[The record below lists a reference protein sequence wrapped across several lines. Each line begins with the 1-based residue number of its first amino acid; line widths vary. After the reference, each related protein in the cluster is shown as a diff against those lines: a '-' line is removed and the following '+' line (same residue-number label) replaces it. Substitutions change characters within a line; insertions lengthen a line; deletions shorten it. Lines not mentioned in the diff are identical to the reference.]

1 MPLEQPTRVF
11 ASFMRPWIL
20 LALRVRP
27 AHGYE
32 LKRRLDELGLAPDA
46 GGLYRCLQRLEDDG
60 LVRSDS
66 RSAAGR
72 GPMRRVYRATA
83 KGTRQIHKDAEAFR
97 VLGDALDE
105 YFREYETV
113 QAKLERRRAKAPQS

>member
-1 MPLEQPTRVF
+1 MPLEPPTRVF
-11 ASFMRPWIL
+11 ASLMRPWIL

-32 LKRRLDELGLAPDA
+32 LKRRLDELGLGPDA
-46 GGLYRCLQRLEDDG
+46 GGLYRCLQRLEDEG

-72 GPMRRVYRATA
+72 GPSLPFNRVT
-83 KGTRQIHKDAEAFR
+83 GPETRQFRKVAEPFATLGTASEETFR
-97 VLGDALDE
+97 
-105 YFREYETV
+105 
-113 QAKLERRRAKAPQS
+113 K

>member
-1 MPLEQPTRVF
+1 MPLEPPTRVF
-11 ASFMRPWIL
+11 ASLMRPWIL

-32 LKRRLDELGLAPDA
+32 LKRRLDELGLGPDA
-46 GGLYRCLQRLEDDG
+46 GGLYRCLQRLEDEG

-72 GPMRRVYRATA
+72 GPMRRVYRVTGR
-83 KGTRQIHKDAEAFR
+83 GTRQIHKDAEAFGI
-97 VLGDALDE
+97 LATALEE
-105 YFREYETV
+105 YFREYEAV
-113 QAKLERRRAKAPQS
+113 RAKLDRRRAKAS